1 LLEDIPAAERKDMPR
16 FKDKEEYERWKKGKI
31 ENNLERSQPPPQEDL
46 EEKEKRETPWNG
58 PGENRPVSKKEALRS
73 IEELF
78 TCSWEIFK
86 HRFGT
91 LISLYLFSILFLI
104 VVLGIFIGTGYA
116 FSLLFPESKIALIAG
131 GIILGIIPASLSMFW
146 CMTAFTFAVTDES
159 LGIRDA
165 LLKGWEKVFSFM
177 WLLSLLGFLV
187 TGGFLLLFIPGII
200 FLVWFSFAQFI
211 LASENDRGMNA
222 LLKSKE
228 YVRNRWFDVFLRLFV
243 IWLVSGAIGMIPLV
257 GPIVSILFFPFMMIF
272 TYLIYRDLK
281 TLKGEVL
288 IYPHSSGEKLK
299 WIGAGTLGYIVFP
312 ILVTGILIGIFGAS
326 LSISAFLLREL
337 LQR

>member
-1 LLEDIPAAERKDMPR
+1 LLEDIPSAERKDMPR
-16 FKDKEEYERWKKGKI
+16 FKDKEEYELWKKGKI
-31 ENNLERSQPPPQEDL
+31 ENNLERSQPSPKEDL
-46 EEKEKRETPWNG
+46 EEKKKQETSPNG
-58 PGENRPVSKKEALRS
+58 PEQNRPVSKKEGLRS

-86 HRFGT
+86 HRFRT
-91 LISLYLFSILFLI
+91 LISLNLLSTLFLI
-104 VVLGIFIGTGYA
+104 VVLGIFIGTGYV

-131 GIILGIIPASLSMFW
+131 GTIIGIIPGFLSMFW
-146 CMTAFTFAVTDES
+146 CMTALTFAVADES

-165 LLKGWEKVFSFM
+165 LVKGWEKVFSFM
-177 WLLSLLGFLV
+177 WLLSLIGFLV

-211 LASENDRGMNA
+211 LASENVRGMNA

-228 YVRNRWFDVFLRLFV
+228 YVRDRWFDVFLRLFV
-243 IWLVSGAIGMIPLV
+243 IWLVSGALGMIPLV

-272 TYLIYRDLK
+272 TYLIYRDLR
-281 TLKGEVL
+281 TLKEEVL
-288 IYPHSSGEKLK
+288 IYPHSSGEKFK
-299 WIGAGTLGYIVFP
+299 WIGTGTLGYIVFP
-312 ILVTGILIGIFGAS
+312 ILVIGILIVIFGAS
-326 LSISAFLLREL
+326 LSIPVFLLREL